1 MPYLQSMS
9 GARCPFHK
17 RNTVSDHAVRARVY
31 SFPASD
37 PWPGRQRST
46 AEGWGAALAKEPPQ
60 SLKVGSS
67 AAPSRPLVR
76 PSGRTSVASGI
87 EVPGPSAYR
96 ATNPAAAKP
105 GTIRGDLALFFSE
118 DELHSYARDVDRWV
132 FEA

>member
-1 MPYLQSMS
+1 
-9 GARCPFHK
+9 
-17 RNTVSDHAVRARVY
+17 
-31 SFPASD
+31 
-37 PWPGRQRST
+37 
-46 AEGWGAALAKEPPQ
+46 
-60 SLKVGSS
+60 
-67 AAPSRPLVR
+67 
-76 PSGRTSVASGI
+76 VASGI